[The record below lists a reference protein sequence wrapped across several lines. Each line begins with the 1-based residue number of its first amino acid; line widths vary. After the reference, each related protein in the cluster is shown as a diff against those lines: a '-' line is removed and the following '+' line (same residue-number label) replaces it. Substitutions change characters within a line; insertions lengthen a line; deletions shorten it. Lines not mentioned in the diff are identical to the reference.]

1 MTQGAPQEPPVPVGL
16 TLDPTV
22 PSPARVWNF
31 WVGGKDHFE
40 ADRDLAEKFGQVV
53 PQMPLIAR
61 LTRQLIADTV
71 SKLAAD
77 GIRQFLDIG
86 TGLPT
91 AENTHE
97 VAQRLAP
104 DSRVVYADNDPV
116 VLAHAR
122 SLLTSTPEGKTAYL
136 DADLRDPAKI
146 LAKAAQTLD
155 FSQPVAVLLI
165 AVLHFIP
172 DSDDPYGVVTTLMDA
187 VPSGS
192 YLAILHAAS
201 DVGSDDMPEAE
212 RRYNERASAQFHAR
226 DRAHV
231 SRFFD
236 GLELTSP
243 GLVNLSRRSQHTA
256 GDGSAQAD
264 VAAYCGL
271 ARKPLRR
278 DERRRGASR
287 SAHAFH
293 EVLPGLPDALPGFVD
308 GVGELVGGR
317 VEQHRAV
324 EGGGKLNGQHVQVG
338 PVEA

>member
-1 MTQGAPQEPPVPVGL
+1 MTQGAPQEQHVLAGVA
-16 TLDPTV
+16 LDPTV
-22 PSPARVWNF
+22 PNPARIWNF

-40 ADRDLAEKFGQVV
+40 ADRALAEQFGQIV
-53 PQMPLIAR
+53 PGMPLIAR

-71 SKLAAD
+71 SELAAA

-91 AENTHE
+91 ADNTHE

-104 DSRVVYADNDPV
+104 DSRVVYVDNDPV

-122 SLLTSTPEGKTAYL
+122 ALLTSRPEGKTAYL

-146 LAKAAQTLD
+146 LAQAAEILD

-172 DSDDPYGVVTTLMDA
+172 DSDEPYRIVTALMDA

-192 YLAILHAAS
+192 YLSILHAAS

-212 RRYNERASAQFHAR
+212 RRYNEQASAKFNAR
-226 DRAHV
+226 DREHV

-236 GLELTSP
+236 GLELTGP
-243 GLVNLSRRSQHTA
+243 GLVNLSRWSQRTA
-256 GDGSAQAD
+256 GNDSAHAD
-264 VAAYCGL
+264 IAAHYGL
-271 ARKPLRR
+271 ARKP
-278 DERRRGASR
+278 
-287 SAHAFH
+287 
-293 EVLPGLPDALPGFVD
+293 
-308 GVGELVGGR
+308 
-317 VEQHRAV
+317 
-324 EGGGKLNGQHVQVG
+324 
-338 PVEA
+338 

>member
-1 MTQGAPQEPPVPVGL
+1 MTQSTPEEQDVAARLP
-16 TLDPTV
+16 LDPTV
-22 PSPARVWNF
+22 PSPARIWNY

-40 ADRDLAEKFGQVV
+40 ADRAVAEQFGQVV
-53 PQMPLIAR
+53 PKMPLIAR
-61 LTRQLIADTV
+61 LTRQFIAGTV
-71 SKLAAD
+71 STLAAD

-91 AENTHE
+91 ADNTHE

-104 DSRVVYADNDPV
+104 DSRIVYVDNDPV

-122 SLLTSTPEGKTAYL
+122 ALLTSSPEGKTAYL

-146 LAKAAQTLD
+146 VAQAAEILD

-172 DSDDPYGVVTTLMDA
+172 DSDDPYRIVTTLMDA
-187 VPSGS
+187 VPPGS

-212 RRYNERASAQFHAR
+212 RRYNEQASARFNTR
-226 DRAHV
+226 DREHV

-236 GLELTSP
+236 GLQLTGP
-243 GLVNLSRRSQHTA
+243 GLVNLSRWSQRAA
-256 GDGSAQAD
+256 GDGTAQAD

-271 ARKPLRR
+271 AVKP
-278 DERRRGASR
+278 
-287 SAHAFH
+287 
-293 EVLPGLPDALPGFVD
+293 
-308 GVGELVGGR
+308 
-317 VEQHRAV
+317 
-324 EGGGKLNGQHVQVG
+324 
-338 PVEA
+338 

>member
-1 MTQGAPQEPPVPVGL
+1 MTQGAPQEEHVADALSV
-16 TLDPTV
+16 DPTV

-40 ADRDLAEKFGQVV
+40 ADRALAERFGQVV

-61 LTRQLIADTV
+61 LTRELLADVV

-91 AENTHE
+91 ADNTHE
-97 VAQRLAP
+97 VAQRVAP
-104 DSRVVYADNDPV
+104 DARIVYVDNDPV

-122 SLLTSTPEGKTAYL
+122 ALLTSSPEGKTAYL

-146 LAKAAQTLD
+146 LAEAADTLD

-165 AVLHFIP
+165 AVLHFVQ
-172 DSDDPYGVVTTLMDA
+172 DSDDPYRIVRTLMDA

-192 YLAILHAAS
+192 YLAILHGAS

-212 RRYNERASAQFHAR
+212 RRYNEQASAQFNAR
-226 DRAHV
+226 DREQV

-236 GLELTSP
+236 GLELIEP
-243 GLVNLSRRSQHTA
+243 GLVNLSRWSRDTV
-256 GDGSAQAD
+256 GDSAHAD
-264 VAAYCGL
+264 VAAWCAV
-271 ARKPLRR
+271 ARKP
-278 DERRRGASR
+278 
-287 SAHAFH
+287 
-293 EVLPGLPDALPGFVD
+293 
-308 GVGELVGGR
+308 
-317 VEQHRAV
+317 
-324 EGGGKLNGQHVQVG
+324 
-338 PVEA
+338 

>member
-1 MTQGAPQEPPVPVGL
+1 MTQGAPQEQDAAAGPAF
-16 TLDPTV
+16 DPSV

-40 ADRDLAEKFGQVV
+40 ADRALAGRFGEVV

-61 LTRQLIADTV
+61 LTRLLLADTV
-71 SKLAAD
+71 SQLTAA

-91 AENTHE
+91 ADNTHE

-104 DSRVVYADNDPV
+104 NSRIVYADNDPV

-122 SLLTSTPEGKTAYL
+122 ALLTSTPEGKTAYL

-146 LAKAAQTLD
+146 LAQAAETLD

-165 AVLHFIP
+165 AVLHFVQ
-172 DSDDPYGVVTTLMDA
+172 DADDPYRIVRTLMDA

-192 YLAILHAAS
+192 YLAIVHGAS
-201 DVGSDDMPEAE
+201 DVGAADMPEAE
-212 RRYNERASAQFHAR
+212 RRYNEQASAQFNAR
-226 DRAHV
+226 DREHV

-236 GLELTSP
+236 GLELTGP
-243 GLVNLSRRSQHTA
+243 GLVNLSRWTEGIA
-256 GDGSAQAD
+256 GDDRAQGD

-271 ARKPLRR
+271 ARKP
-278 DERRRGASR
+278 
-287 SAHAFH
+287 
-293 EVLPGLPDALPGFVD
+293 
-308 GVGELVGGR
+308 
-317 VEQHRAV
+317 
-324 EGGGKLNGQHVQVG
+324 
-338 PVEA
+338 

>member
-1 MTQGAPQEPPVPVGL
+1 MTQGAPQEQHVAAGL
-16 TLDPTV
+16 ALDPTV
-22 PSPARVWNF
+22 PNPARIWNF

-40 ADRDLAEKFGQVV
+40 ADRALAEQFGQVV
-53 PQMPLIAR
+53 PKMPLIAR

-91 AENTHE
+91 ADNTHE

-104 DSRVVYADNDPV
+104 NSRIVYVDNDPV

-122 SLLTSTPEGKTAYL
+122 ALLTSSPEGKTAYL
-136 DADLRDPAKI
+136 DADLRDPAEI
-146 LAKAAQTLD
+146 LARAAETLD

-165 AVLHFIP
+165 AVLHFVQ
-172 DSDDPYGVVTTLMDA
+172 DSDDPYRIVKTLMDA

-192 YLAILHAAS
+192 YLVILHAAS

-212 RRYNERASAQFHAR
+212 RRYNEQASAQFNAR
-226 DRAHV
+226 DREHV

-236 GLELTSP
+236 GLELTGP
-243 GLVNLSRRSQHTA
+243 GLVNLSRWPQGTA
-256 GDGSAQAD
+256 GDGSANAD

-271 ARKPLRR
+271 ARKP
-278 DERRRGASR
+278 
-287 SAHAFH
+287 
-293 EVLPGLPDALPGFVD
+293 
-308 GVGELVGGR
+308 
-317 VEQHRAV
+317 
-324 EGGGKLNGQHVQVG
+324 
-338 PVEA
+338 

>member
-1 MTQGAPQEPPVPVGL
+1 MTQGVPQEQHVAAGL
-16 TLDPTV
+16 ALDPTV
-22 PSPARVWNF
+22 PNPARVWNF

-40 ADRDLAEKFGQVV
+40 ADRALAEQFGQVV
-53 PQMPLIAR
+53 PKMPLIAR

-71 SKLAAD
+71 SKLAAG

-91 AENTHE
+91 ADNTHE

-104 DSRVVYADNDPV
+104 DSRIVYVDNDPV

-122 SLLTSTPEGKTAYL
+122 ALLNSSPEGKTAYL

-146 LAKAAQTLD
+146 LAQAAETLD
-155 FSQPVAVLLI
+155 FSRPVAVLLI
-165 AVLHFIP
+165 AVLHFVQ
-172 DSDDPYGVVTTLMDA
+172 DSDDPYRIVKTLMDA

-212 RRYNERASAQFHAR
+212 RRYNEQASARFNAR
-226 DRAHV
+226 DREQV

-236 GLELTSP
+236 GLELTGA
-243 GLVNLSRRSQHTA
+243 GLVNLSRWSPVTA
-256 GDGSAQAD
+256 GDGSAIAD

-271 ARKPLRR
+271 ARKP
-278 DERRRGASR
+278 
-287 SAHAFH
+287 
-293 EVLPGLPDALPGFVD
+293 
-308 GVGELVGGR
+308 
-317 VEQHRAV
+317 
-324 EGGGKLNGQHVQVG
+324 
-338 PVEA
+338 